1 MPASHRFGG
10 HDEESLLPAGPKSAS
25 RDPEEAIKQT
35 EPCSGMPALQD
46 GELLTESQIFEQQAA
61 ASVEKVDDDRKK
73 DQNKSEHGVL
83 L

>member
-1 MPASHRFGG
+1 
-10 HDEESLLPAGPKSAS
+10 
-25 RDPEEAIKQT
+25 
-35 EPCSGMPALQD
+35 MPALQD